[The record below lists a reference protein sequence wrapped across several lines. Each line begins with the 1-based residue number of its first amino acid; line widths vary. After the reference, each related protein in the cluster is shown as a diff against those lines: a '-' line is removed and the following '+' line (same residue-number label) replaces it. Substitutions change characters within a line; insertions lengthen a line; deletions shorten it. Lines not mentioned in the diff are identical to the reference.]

1 MRLAK
6 EEKIVAVLLFMA
18 LGSLSVAF
26 WAFSSEESSAT
37 GSGLSGSFSS
47 FGTDS
52 SLSEASSSA
61 FRRAS
66 SGSQVRQAEAG
77 GESVSLAGKITELK
91 RTESGGHLL
100 IRLNSTPLPVFVP
113 ANGGAE
119 ELAGVLSK
127 GDTVRVKGILR
138 EYLGQEEIEVSR
150 SADVQRI
157 NKM

>member
-37 GSGLSGSFSS
+37 GTG
-47 FGTDS
+47 
-52 SLSEASSSA
+52 SSA
-61 FRRAS
+61 FRSA
-66 SGSQVRQAEAG
+66 SGSAFSSSSPDGRADPGEAG
-77 GESVSLAGKITELK
+77 RESVSLAGKITELK

-113 ANGGAE
+113 ANSGAE
-119 ELAGVLSK
+119 ELAGLLTE
-127 GDTVRVKGILR
+127 GDLVQIKGILR
-138 EYLGQEEIEVSR
+138 EYRGQEEIEVSR
-150 SADVQRI
+150 SADVGKV
-157 NKM
+157 N